1 MEEAS
6 VCAICLDKAGN
17 QGPQG
22 TGELNGCSH
31 IFCYSCILEWS
42 NVANSC
48 PLCKQKFTRV
58 TQSQG
63 SVQRV
68 VRVQERE
75 QQHEYDVHELQA
87 AYGDDEEAANNSF
100 IDDRS
105 DAEIEREQA
114 EGADDGDELHWLQS
128 EQERWDRRQGG
139 LSVADHDDTGMAVFS
154 QDGRRLRNT
163 RARKKREAETKRM
176 SQEEAE
182 AAAVLHRGGEGRE
195 RKRPRM
201 TRQSTIA
208 EVLEAR
214 QQNRRIL
221 QQRFTQETSNSNSN
235 NEVVLIGDGDDEE
248 ESESNNEHQPSP
260 SSSGGSLS
268 SGSSEQYTPTQLWVV
283 NATEKARAERSAANA
298 TITDYF
304 ASPQQQES
312 VNAGDSQCT
321 PARSPIQLSPV
332 ASSDPTTASLSS
344 CFPLTRSLGLAPSS
358 QSTPT
363 AAVRRTK
370 KSAASS
376 ASQRGPQRRKSAR
389 SDDKENRPNQV
400 HSLFFSL
407 VSSPSPSQSSTQAS
421 SSQQAYGLVS
431 QPSPSPPFSSSPSSF
446 AIPHTPSSRST
457 SFRVYGTT
465 TATSTSSLH
474 STSSATSTS
483 TAISSLS
490 SSPSSSPSLPVPS
503 LLTQHQFQAL
513 SAVRAELMPF
523 FKKNVLSSDDF
534 RDIAK
539 KVSEQYI
546 VEERNNGLAKKSLC
560 LTPRRKRKIRHLVE
574 QELERFDR

>member
-1 MEEAS
+1 MEGEVEEAS

-75 QQHEYDVHELQA
+75 QQHEYDVHA

-139 LSVADHDDTGMAVFS
+139 LPVADHDDTGMAVFS

-312 VNAGDSQCT
+312 ANAGDSQCT

-400 HSLFFSL
+400 
-407 VSSPSPSQSSTQAS
+407 
-421 SSQQAYGLVS
+421 
-431 QPSPSPPFSSSPSSF
+431 
-446 AIPHTPSSRST
+446 
-457 SFRVYGTT
+457 
-465 TATSTSSLH
+465 
-474 STSSATSTS
+474 
-483 TAISSLS
+483 
-490 SSPSSSPSLPVPS
+490 
-503 LLTQHQFQAL
+503 
-513 SAVRAELMPF
+513 
-523 FKKNVLSSDDF
+523 
-534 RDIAK
+534 
-539 KVSEQYI
+539 SEQYI